1 MTNRPS
7 LIYDILFSLLVV
19 EALALAFFHS
29 FAWMADK
36 AMNEAGIGDVQEHAY
51 WGELAGY
58 CFWTL
63 FAAWLAAVLVSA
75 AAYWGPL
82 KKHDMPLPPNYRLVR
97 VLATWGPPIGF
108 PLSFILSLALR

>member
-19 EALALAFFHS
+19 EALALVFFHS
-29 FAWMADK
+29 FAWTADK
-36 AMNEAGIGDVQEHAY
+36 AMNKTDIGHVQECAY

-63 FAAWLAAVLVSA
+63 FAAWAAAVLVSA
-75 AAYWGPL
+75 VAYWGPL
-82 KKHDMPLPPNYRLVR
+82 KKHAVPLPAHYRLVR
-97 VLATWGPPIGF
+97 VLATWGPLIGF